1 MSIYISNAL
10 YISGGLGADINENNP
25 IIGWHSVLTPS
36 DIIATE
42 YFSGK
47 SAVNMWNPDTSS
59 VWEGETVSDTP
70 SVSTTQYIEL
80 INSDNAPIDYI
91 GVARHNLGTVGFTY
105 TIQHS
110 TNGGSS
116 WSNVTTP
123 RVIGTDSAILDYFDQ
138 LLSGNFRIKLE
149 KSASG
154 FPAAIQG
161 PIVAHIKMG
170 VALILQRRIYAGH
183 KPPLVAKVRKISNGS
198 ESGQYLGAIITRS
211 YHTSEIE
218 QQNNSPSF
226 VRTYIKPFLN
236 HINGHSVNT
245 NTAPCSFFFSWRPGD
260 YPDEIVYGWTTDN
273 VEPENQGGDSMGGRM
288 KWGLSM
294 ECVA

>member
-10 YISGGLGADINENNP
+10 YISAGIGADINENNP

-42 YFSGK
+42 YIVGR
-47 SAVNMWNPDTSS
+47 SAVNLWNPDTSS

-70 SVSTTQYIEL
+70 AVSTTQYIQL
-80 INSDNAPIDYI
+80 VNSNNSPIDYI

-110 TNGGSS
+110 TNGGST
-116 WSNVTTP
+116 WSNVTSP

-138 LLSGNFRIKLE
+138 LTSGNFRIKLE
-149 KSASG
+149 KSATGS
-154 FPAAIQG
+154 PAVIHG
-161 PIVAHIKMG
+161 PIIAHIKMG
-170 VALILQRRIYAGH
+170 VALVLQRRIYVGH
-183 KPPLVAKVRKISNGS
+183 KPPIVDKVRKISNGS
-198 ESGQYLGAIITRS
+198 ESGQYLGPIVIRR
-211 YHTSEIE
+211 YNTSEIK

-236 HINGHSVNT
+236 HINGQAAID
-245 NTAPCSFFFSWRPGD
+245 NTAPCTFFYSWRPSD
-260 YPDEIVYGWTTDN
+260 YPNEIVYGWTNDN
-273 VEPENQGGDSMGGRM
+273 VELENQGGDSLGGRIS
-288 KWGLSM
+288 WNLSM
-294 ECVA
+294 ECIA